1 MKMKLYE
8 LTSNYREL
16 QMMIEDGVDPSALAD
31 TLQAIEES
39 IQDKVQNTALVI
51 RNLEADV
58 DAIKAE
64 EKRLADRRKA
74 IENNC
79 KGLKDYLY
87 QQMTATDLK
96 RIKGTIVTV
105 GIQKNPASLDIAE
118 GAIVP
123 PEYMIPQPP
132 KVDKKLLL
140 AAVKDGM
147 QWDGITL
154 RQSEGVRIR

>member
-1 MKMKLYE
+1 
-8 LTSNYREL
+8 
-16 QMMIEDGVDPSALAD
+16 LA
-31 TLQAIEES
+31 E
-39 IQDKVQNTALVI
+39 
-51 RNLEADV
+51 
-58 DAIKAE
+58 
-64 EKRLADRRKA
+64 RRRA
-74 IENNC
+74 VENNC
-79 KGLKDYLY
+79 KSLKDYLY
-87 QQMTATDLK
+87 QQMTLLEVK

-118 GAIVP
+118 DAVVP

>member
-1 MKMKLYE
+1 MKLYD
-8 LTSNYREL
+8 LTSNWNQL
-16 QMMIEDGVDPSALAD
+16 QMMIEDGVDPSVLED

-64 EKRLADRRKA
+64 EKRLAERRKA

-79 KGLKDYLY
+79 KNLKDYLY
-87 QQMTATDLK
+87 QQMTAVEMK

-105 GIQKNPASLDIAE
+105 GIQKNPASLNIALD
-118 GAIVP
+118 AVIP
-123 PEYMIPQPP
+123 PEYMIPQPA
-132 KVDKKLLL
+132 KVDKKALLT
-140 AAVKDGM
+140 AIKDGM
-147 QWDGITL
+147 KWDGITL
-154 RQSEGVRIR
+154 TQEESVRIR

>member
-1 MKMKLYE
+1 MRLYE
-8 LTSNYREL
+8 LTNNWNEL

-64 EKRLADRRKA
+64 EKRLAERRKA

-118 GAIVP
+118 DAN
-123 PEYMIPQPP
+123 IPVDYYEQQAP
-132 KVDKKLLL
+132 KLKKKELLV
-140 AAVKDGM
+140 AVKNGLEVE
-147 QWDGITL
+147 GVAIK
-154 RQSEGVRIR
+154 QSESVRIR

>member
-1 MKMKLYE
+1 MKLYE

-64 EKRLADRRKA
+64 EKRLAERRKA

-87 QQMTATDLK
+87 QQMVATDIK

-105 GIQKNPASLDIAE
+105 GIQKNPASLNIEPDAVI
-118 GAIVP
+118 P
-123 PEYMIPQPP
+123 PEYTIHQEP
-132 KVDKKLLL
+132 KVDKKALLE
-140 AAVKDGM
+140 AVKNGF

>member
-1 MKMKLYE
+1 MKLYD
-8 LTSNYREL
+8 LTNNYREL
-16 QMMIEDGVDPSALAD
+16 QMMIEDGVDPSALED

-39 IQDKVQNTALVI
+39 IQDKAQNTALVI

-79 KGLKDYLY
+79 KNLKDYLY
-87 QQMTATDLK
+87 QQMTAVEMK

-118 GAIVP
+118 DATVP
-123 PEYMIPQPP
+123 PEYMVPQPA
-132 KVDKKLLL
+132 KVDKKSLL

-154 RQSEGVRIR
+154 RQSEGIRIR

>member
-1 MKMKLYE
+1 MKLYE

-64 EKRLADRRKA
+64 EKRLAERRKA

-79 KGLKDYLY
+79 KSLKDYLY
-87 QQMTATDLK
+87 QQMIATDLK

-118 GAIVP
+118 DAVVP
-123 PEYMIPQPP
+123 PEYMIPQPA
-132 KVDKKLLL
+132 KVDKKSLL